1 MGNDRS
7 LVLLQGLLGGLLA
20 GVALTVSGPWWMVP
34 ALALLWAAS
43 RSSLASAIWGAV
55 AVLVSHR
62 WLLALHPLM
71 WIGVPAGL
79 SLPIAIGIWLACALL
94 AALLLAC
101 WSYLLNRLPLQGS
114 FANAA
119 LAAAV

>member
-7 LVLLQGLLGGLLA
+7 LVLLQGLVGGLLA

-43 RSSLASAIWGAV
+43 PSALASALWGGV

-79 SLPIAIGIWLACALL
+79 SLPVAVAIWLACALL
-94 AALLLAC
+94 AALLVAC
-101 WSYLLNRLPLQGS
+101 CCLLYTS
-114 FANAA
+114 DAA
-119 LAAAV
+119 DE